1 MAARRHYL
9 NDSGSPGM
17 PSMGVF
23 NSWAAIST
31 LPALPSGQAFLVD
44 DEGNYLI
51 DDDGDYLTGDE

>member
-1 MAARRHYL
+1 
-9 NDSGSPGM
+9 
-17 PSMGVF
+17 MGVF